1 VAISRPL
8 ALLGILAALALS
20 ACDED
25 GEPATTAAA
34 PTAEAAD
41 EATKGGGNG
50 QARGEGKPDDEAE
63 AAPGTEVELAES
75 QFGPILFDG
84 SGQAIYLFDEETS
97 TKPDCY
103 GDCAA
108 AWPPVLT
115 EGEPVA
121 GAGADAK
128 LLGTTK
134 REDGSTQLT
143 YGGHPLYYYAHEGP
157 GEVLCHGVDE
167 FGGLW
172 LVVDGAGEALPA

>member
-1 VAISRPL
+1 VAISRSL

-20 ACDED
+20 ACGDD
-25 GEPATTAAA
+25 GEPARTTAT
-34 PTAEAAD
+34 PTAED
-41 EATKGGGNG
+41 EDEVAKGGGNG
-50 QARGEGKPDDEAE
+50 QARREGKPGDEAE
-63 AAPGTEVELAES
+63 AAPGTEVKLAES
-75 QFGPILFDG
+75 QFGPILFDA
-84 SGQAIYLFDEETS
+84 SGQAIYLFDKETS
-97 TKPDCY
+97 AKPDCF

-128 LLGTTK
+128 LLGTAK

-172 LVVDGAGEALPA
+172 LVVDGAGDALPS